1 MFEVT
6 DSRLIE
12 LVDEELAGSVGVCR
26 MGDPSFN
33 KRVAIVA
40 IVAFVMSL

>member
-26 MGDPSFN
+26 MGDPSFD
-33 KRVAIVA
+33 RASLA